1 MPCNKTL
8 ILNNEPPTTG
18 GDVTKGVAALLLVF
32 VSPVTGFV
40 VPLKVNPVPDVE
52 AFGVIGIKNVLSRP
66 ARIGPA
72 FVHVTVCPVVVQPH
86 VLLVKLAS
94 VVTPAGKVM
103 VVVITPDAEPL
114 PMFLTVIGKSLD
126 CPTVNGVNG

>member
-1 MPCNKTL
+1 MPCNNTL

-18 GDVTKGVAALLLVF
+18 GVVTSGVAALLLVF
-32 VSPVTGFV
+32 VSPATGFV

-72 FVHVTVCPVVVQPH
+72 LVHVTVCPVVVQPH
-86 VLLVKLAS
+86 ALLAKFAGA
-94 VVTPAGKVM
+94 VTPAGIVM
-103 VVVITPDAEPL
+103 VVVMTPKAEPV
-114 PMFLTVIGKSLD
+114 PMFLIVTGKLL
-126 CPTVNGVNG
+126 V